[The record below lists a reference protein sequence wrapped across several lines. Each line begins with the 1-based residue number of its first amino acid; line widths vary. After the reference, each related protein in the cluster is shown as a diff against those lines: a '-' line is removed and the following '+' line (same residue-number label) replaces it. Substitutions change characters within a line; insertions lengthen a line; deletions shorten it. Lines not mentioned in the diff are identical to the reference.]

1 MYVVDTNI
9 INRLVDGQ
17 LASDNLPSDGN
28 FIATHIQ
35 RDELEKTP
43 DEQRRAQLRAKF
55 KETIDREVLTES
67 TVVGVSRIG
76 LARISDGKRYSSL
89 RDALSIRNKGK
100 PNNAE
105 DALIAEVAI
114 EHGWVLLTADRD
126 LAEVAKKH
134 GCEVE
139 YYPPRRSAGAEP
151 EKCG

>member
-1 MYVVDTNI
+1 VYVVDTNI

-17 LASDNLPSDGN
+17 LASANLPSDGN

-55 KETIDREVLTES
+55 KEAIDREVLTEA
-67 TVVGVSRIG
+67 TVIGVSRIG
-76 LARISDGKRYSSL
+76 LAKISDGKRYSSL
-89 RDALSIRNKGK
+89 RDALSSRNKAK
-100 PNNAE
+100 SNNTQ

-134 GCEVE
+134 GCKLK
-139 YYPPRRSAGAEP
+139 YHPA
-151 EKCG
+151 